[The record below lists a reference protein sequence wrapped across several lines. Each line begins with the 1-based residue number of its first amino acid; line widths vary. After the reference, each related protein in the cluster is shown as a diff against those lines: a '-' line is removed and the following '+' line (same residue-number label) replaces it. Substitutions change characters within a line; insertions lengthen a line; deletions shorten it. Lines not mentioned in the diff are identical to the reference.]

1 MHLNRHLSLTQRS
14 RSGLTMPLSGHNVGT
29 YQKRSSNETRQ
40 GTLRHSRLGSLSHC
54 GLILALRVEL
64 VRELI
69 STLKE
74 KKKRRRGM
82 NCSTFSRNPRTR
94 EKATSVSTRVRVKPF
109 LRLSSGRYEKSVFL
123 VYRPPT
129 KAKSR

>member
-1 MHLNRHLSLTQRS
+1 
-14 RSGLTMPLSGHNVGT
+14 MPLSGHNVGT

-69 STLKE
+69 STLKR
-74 KKKRRRGM
+74 KRKR
-82 NCSTFSRNPRTR
+82 
-94 EKATSVSTRVRVKPF
+94 KAQAENELSNILPKSSHARKSHQ
-109 LRLSSGRYEKSVFL
+109 RLHKGQSKTVLASLIRQV
-123 VYRPPT
+123 
-129 KAKSR
+129 